1 MITYSDLSQ
10 ALFEFWSMLE
20 IPVYKTGHVDDDA
33 AFPYLTFEV
42 AYGGYSKQ
50 TPLFAF
56 LWFQQKSGQNVNA
69 DRAEMCDKIEK
80 MIPEEGVAFQTPSGM
95 LWILRNERQFI
106 SDYGSNEKG
115 GKEEAGGE
123 PIVGARISY
132 VVKAY

>member
-56 LWFQQKSGQNVNA
+56 LWLQQKPGQNVNA
-69 DRAEMCDKIEK
+69 DRAEMCDKIEE

-106 SDYGSNEKG
+106 SDYGSNEKRG
-115 GKEEAGGE
+115 TEETGGE